1 MQQNRRSLS
10 SIIARAGLA
19 TAAMAAGGVAMA
31 TDISWSVGIASPRY
45 QVVVAQAPPVVV
57 YQPVVVVQQ
66 PRVPVHRPVV
76 AHVAQPQV
84 IYTGVPVFAD
94 GHGHR
99 AMVARDL
106 GRHGY
111 GYKNKHKPRYYRYD
125 RHGYP
130 PGYDGNWGNN

>member
-1 MQQNRRSLS
+1 MQQIRRSLS

-19 TAAMAAGGVAMA
+19 TATMVAGGVAMA
-31 TDISWSVGIASPRY
+31 ADISWSVGAASPGY
-45 QVVVAQAPPVVV
+45 QVVVTQAPPVVV

-66 PRVPVHRPVV
+66 PRVQVHRPVV
-76 AHVAQPQV
+76 MHVAQPQV
-84 IYTGVPVFAD
+84 VYPRAPVFTH

-99 AMVARDL
+99 GMVARDM

-111 GYKNKHKPRYYRYD
+111 KHKNKHKPRYYRHD
-125 RHGYP
+125 RHGHP